1 MKAVRKTLHRF
12 AALIAVVCSLA
23 AGPRLAAAEV
33 AQPAAIDFARQI
45 RPILSDNC
53 FSCHGP
59 DEQARKSKL
68 RLDTKD
74 GAFAAGKS
82 GEIAIVPG
90 HSSKSEIIARIISK
104 DEEAVMPPPKSG
116 KKLTAEQ
123 LSLLK
128 RWIEEGAAW
137 QSHWAFEAPKRPEV
151 PAPKGANW
159 TRNEID
165 RFILARLEQEGLQPS
180 QEADKA
186 RLIRRVTY
194 DLTGLPPQPE
204 EVEAFTS
211 DRGADAYEKVVDRL
225 LKSPRYGEH
234 MARYWLDAARYA
246 DTHGL
251 HIDTERSMWKYRD
264 WVVDAFNANKPFD
277 QFTIEQLAGDLLP
290 DATPEQKTASGYI
303 RANMTTG
310 EGGAITEEYQ
320 AKYTFDRAE
329 AMSTTWLGLTLTCAR
344 CHTHKYDPIT
354 HKEYYGL
361 FAFFNN
367 LDEAVMDGNVPNPH
381 PSIRVPSAE
390 QSSRIEELKK
400 HIAESQGRFD
410 KPVAEFDK
418 GLAAFEASWKSKA
431 TSGWSVPRPASV
443 KSANTNGVTFETLAD
458 QSVRVAGFNPEKDT
472 HTVTLPLAEGE
483 IGALRLETFPD
494 AAFEKGGAGRGS
506 NGVFRVSEIE
516 AEIVTVDK
524 DGKRGSPQKVAFAE
538 TLSENDAA
546 KLIDGKADSGWKP
559 EDVAKPASVLL
570 VPKLP
575 MKVASAGELV
585 VRLKYEANTNAQSL
599 GHFRLSFAQDR
610 ALVDVL
616 HPIRESGWQK
626 MGVIK
631 IDNVAEAYA
640 KSYAVETSFNTTN
653 KFKFGE
659 KDFSF
664 DGKPT
669 IEDGKTFRL
678 VNAINDNHGLFY
690 FSRKVVVPVDGDYHV
705 RILADDTY
713 KLWVNGVL
721 TATWGQDDIRQFT
734 SRPVTVR
741 LRTGENQLLLKV
753 ANLQGDCRL
762 FFDGEF
768 DAAPG
773 LLPADL
779 ARQLAILP
787 ALGTDAKDRLKA
799 FWYQSQSLDNRKLAR
814 ELTLLR
820 EEQSAVDAAVPTTMI
835 AKERDKVRE
844 THLLV
849 RGEYDQKGEVIPP
862 GLPSILP
869 PMPRGAPT
877 NRLGLAKWL
886 VDPSHPLTARVTVN
900 RYWQQY
906 FGNGFVKTSEDF
918 GAQGEPPS
926 HPELFDWL
934 STEFVRSGW
943 DIRHIQRLIVT
954 SATYRQS
961 SKHTPTLVAK
971 DPENR
976 LLARGPRFR
985 FDAETLRD
993 TALSVSGLMIERRG
1007 GRSVKAWEPAGLW
1020 EAVSYRNSQS
1030 FVADRGEGQYR
1041 RSLYT
1046 YWKRQSPP
1054 PNMLIL
1060 DAPTRESCVV
1070 KRPRTNT
1077 PLQALALLNDPQFVE
1092 PARAFAQRVIREG
1105 GKTPRSRLEYAFMLV
1120 TSRKPTRDEAKVLE
1134 DVLAKQ
1140 TADFR
1145 KSGDAAGKLLNV
1157 GEFVEDP
1164 SLNQADLAAWTTIAS
1179 MLLNLDETV
1188 TKG

>member
-1 MKAVRKTLHRF
+1 MNAVRKTLRRS
-12 AALIAVVCSLA
+12 AAWIVVACGLVA
-23 AGPRLAAAEV
+23 ATRLAAAD
-33 AQPAAIDFARQI
+33 AAKAGAIDFARQI

-68 RLDTKD
+68 RLDVKE
-74 GAFAAGKS
+74 GAMAAGKS

-90 HSSKSEIIARIISK
+90 HVAKSEVVARILSK

-116 KKLTAEQ
+116 KKLTADQ
-123 LSLLK
+123 VALLK
-128 RWIEEGAAW
+128 RWIEEGAPW
-137 QSHWAFEAPKRPEV
+137 QSHWAFDAPKRPEP
-151 PAPKGANW
+151 PAVKNTAWG
-159 TRNEID
+159 RNEID
-165 RFILARLEQEGLQPS
+165 RFILARLEKEGLQPS
-180 QEADKA
+180 SETDKA

-194 DLTGLPPQPE
+194 DLTGLPPTPE
-204 EVEAFTS
+204 DVEAFTA
-211 DRGADAYEKVVDRL
+211 DRSPDAYEKVVDRL
-225 LKSPRYGEH
+225 LTSPRYGEN

-290 DATPEQKTASGYI
+290 NATPEQQTASGYI
-303 RANMTTG
+303 RANMTSG
-310 EGGAITEEYQ
+310 EGGAIAEEYQ

-354 HKEYYGL
+354 HKEYFGL

-381 PSIRVPSAE
+381 PSIRVPSRE
-390 QSSRIEELKK
+390 QTARIEELKK
-400 HIAESQGRFD
+400 HITATQARFD
-410 KPVAEFDK
+410 GAVPAFDK
-418 GLAAFEASWKSKA
+418 GLAAFESEWKSKVTA
-431 TSGWSVPRPASV
+431 GWSVPKPASV
-443 KSANTNGVTFETLAD
+443 ASASTNGVTFETLPD
-458 QSVRVAGFNPEKDT
+458 QSIRVGGFNPEKDT
-472 HTVTLPLAEGE
+472 HTITLPLARGE
-483 IGALRLETFPD
+483 IGAVRLETLPD
-494 AAFEKGGAGRGS
+494 PAFENNGAGRGT
-506 NGVFRVSEIE
+506 NGLFRVSEVE
-516 AEIVTVDK
+516 AEIISFDK
-524 DGKRGSPQKVAFAE
+524 DGKRGSPQKVVFAE
-538 TLSENDAA
+538 ALSENDAA

-559 EDVAKPASVLL
+559 EDAAKPASVLL
-570 VPKLP
+570 VPRLP
-575 MKVASAGELV
+575 ANVAADGELV

-599 GHFRLSFAQDR
+599 GRFRLSIAQDR
-610 ALVDVL
+610 ALVAAL
-616 HPIRESGWQK
+616 HPIREEGWQK

-631 IDNVAEAYA
+631 IDSVAEAHA
-640 KSYAVETSFNTTN
+640 KSYDVETGFNTTN
-653 KFKFGE
+653 KFKFGD
-659 KDFSF
+659 KDFAF
-664 DGKPT
+664 DGKPA

-690 FSRKVVVPVDGDYHV
+690 FSRKIVVPVDGDYHV

-721 TATWGQDDIRQFT
+721 AATWGEADVRQFT
-734 SRPVTVR
+734 SRPVAVR
-741 LRTGENQLLLKV
+741 LRAGENRLLLKV

-768 DAAPG
+768 DAGPG

-779 ARQLAILP
+779 ARQLVVHPVLTAE
-787 ALGTDAKDRLKA
+787 AKNRLKA
-799 FWYQSQSLDNRKLAR
+799 FWYQTRSLEHRKLAR

-820 EEQSAVDAAVPTTMI
+820 EEQAAVDAAVPFTMV
-835 AKERDKVRE
+835 AKERDKRRE

-862 GLPSILP
+862 GLPAILP

-877 NRLGLAKWL
+877 NRLGLAQWL
-886 VDPSHPLTARVTVN
+886 VDPSNPLTARVTVN

-906 FGNGFVKTSEDF
+906 FGNGFVKTAEDF

-934 STEFVRSGW
+934 ATEFVRTGW
-943 DIRHIQRLIVT
+943 DIRHVQRLIVT
-954 SATYRQS
+954 SSTYRQS
-961 SKHTPTLVAK
+961 SKHTPALASK

-993 TALSVSGLMIERRG
+993 TALSVSGLMIDRRG

-1092 PARAFAQRVIREG
+1092 PSRAFAQRVIREG
-1105 GKTPRSRLEYAFMLV
+1105 GKTTRSRLEYAFMLV
-1120 TSRKPTRDEAKVLE
+1120 TSRKPTRDEVKVLE

-1145 KSGDAAGKLLNV
+1145 KSGDAAGKFLSI
-1157 GEFVEDP
+1157 GEFTADP
-1164 SLNQADLAAWTTIAS
+1164 TINQADLAAWTTIAS
-1179 MLLNLDETV
+1179 MLLNLDETM